1 MQAKEVDKLLKKVS
15 HDVFWYDD
23 DTESQQFVETDID
36 QLLEQS
42 ARTVTNGSS
51 MQSTMSSGL
60 GSFSKASFLHQLKM
74 SMARM
79 LNQMVLTS
87 GKRML
92 GLRLHM
98 SLLVGME

>member
-60 GSFSKASFLHQLKM
+60 GSFSKASFFASTEDGDDQDVDLDYP
-74 SMARM
+74 
-79 LNQMVLTS
+79 
-87 GKRML
+87 
-92 GLRLHM
+92 
-98 SLLVGME
+98 